1 MSLPPCLGP
10 CGRHSSPLL
19 SLFLEREPVCPATSQ
34 PRPLK
39 PGPRTKPPRL
49 CRGET
54 QAPPAALSLP
64 STAPAPG
71 AGPAAAPLLLYLRC
85 LPLKIL
91 PPACFAPLTVYP
103 VLPLQVLLG
112 AQTVPMLLLLP
123 WTQSVLIPPGR
134 AGPPLSTP
142 FIPNPQTHRRTH
154 TPQGLLP
161 GAMASAFRPRGL

>member
-1 MSLPPCLGP
+1 MSGTLLEAQQPPSEPFSGERACVSSHLPAKATEAWSPHQVPTTLQRRDSGSP
-10 CGRHSSPLL
+10 SSLEPPFHSS
-19 SLFLEREPVCPATSQ
+19 
-34 PRPLK
+34 
-39 PGPRTKPPRL
+39 
-49 CRGET
+49 
-54 QAPPAALSLP
+54 
-64 STAPAPG
+64 APG
-71 AGPAAAPLLLYLRC
+71 AGPAAAPLLSYLRC

-112 AQTVPMLLLLP
+112 AQTVPVLLLLP

-142 FIPNPQTHRRTH
+142 FIPNPQTHRHTH

-161 GAMASAFRPRGL
+161 GAVASAFRPRGL

>member
-1 MSLPPCLGP
+1 MLIPDCKAVQYSRPQRLLGAGVSLPPCLGP

-34 PRPLK
+34 PKPLK
-39 PGPRTKPPRL
+39 LGPRTKPPRL
-49 CRGET
+49 CRGEA

-64 STAPAPG
+64 STAPASG
-71 AGPAAAPLLLYLRC
+71 AGPAAAPLLSYLRC

-91 PPACFAPLTVYP
+91 SPACFAPLTVYP

-123 WTQSVLIPPGR
+123 WTQSAPHTSREGWPASLH
-134 AGPPLSTP
+134 PLHP
-142 FIPNPQTHRRTH
+142 
-154 TPQGLLP
+154 
-161 GAMASAFRPRGL
+161 